1 MQLAIKQVAENQK
14 QIYTR
19 MIAKSALAGLVQL
32 LPKYRESAG
41 QIVKHITAVT
51 CPKLVRRL
59 CDNCKVGFEP
69 STATAEA
76 TGHSCG
82 QSRDAVQAIYPTTD

>member
-1 MQLAIKQVAENQK
+1 MLGKAILKEPDVILFPELPQPESMQLAIKQVAENQK

-41 QIVKHITAVT
+41 ANRQAHYS
-51 CPKLVRRL
+51 CHLPK
-59 CDNCKVGFEP
+59 
-69 STATAEA
+69 
-76 TGHSCG
+76 TGAASL
-82 QSRDAVQAIYPTTD
+82 